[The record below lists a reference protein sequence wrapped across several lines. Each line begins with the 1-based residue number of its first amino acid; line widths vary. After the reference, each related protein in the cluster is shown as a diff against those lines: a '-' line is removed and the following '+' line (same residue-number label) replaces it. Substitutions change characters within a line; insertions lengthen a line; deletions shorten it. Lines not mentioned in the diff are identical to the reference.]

1 MLFNFLY
8 IGMYFHAFSLWLVR
22 FIDSPKYRVEGTAL
36 GTRPELQDF
45 LLLTWGRS
53 EEEGPGSKPIPAEI

>member
-22 FIDSPKYRVEGTAL
+22 FMPKYRVEGTAL

-45 LLLTWGRS
+45 LLLTWGQV
-53 EEEGPGSKPIPAEI
+53 